1 MSASQSIVE
10 RVDAVL
16 TNTLRQQRTVWTSNI
31 PYPDISDVFNEIEHL
46 ARSGKRLRPQF
57 AHWGWVAAGGNPTDV
72 QPDNIGAAIELLH
85 IFALLHDDVIDG
97 AEERR
102 GWLTTHIRMAKVHS
116 EEAWAGNARR
126 FGEGAA
132 VLFGDIAY
140 VISDSLMNSLS
151 PVARGLWHDLRLEM
165 NMGQYL
171 DTLVSARRETGIES
185 AELVSRYKTAKYTIE
200 RPLHIGAVAANP
212 EIGINLLPMFSA
224 YGLPLGEAFQMRDD
238 ILGAFGNRE
247 ITGKPVGGDFIEGKR
262 TPLLARA
269 YETASHAQRKVLDT
283 VGSASIDVAQVQEAV
298 IETGAVAEMER
309 HISTLRSQAINALQ
323 KSELAG
329 SSYEELVSLADA
341 VTQRQH

>member
-1 MSASQSIVE
+1 MSDANTIVQ

-16 TNTLRQQRTVWTSNI
+16 TSTLRQQRMVWTSNI

-57 AHWGWVAAGGNPTDV
+57 AHWGWVAAGGDPTST
-72 QPDNIGAAIELLH
+72 QPGNIGAAIELLH

-102 GWLTTHIRMAKVHS
+102 GWLTTHIRMAKLHS
-116 EEAWAGNARR
+116 EENWAGNAHR

-132 VLFGDIAY
+132 ILFGDIAY

-151 PVARGLWHDLRLEM
+151 PAARELWHDLRLEM

-171 DTLVSARRETGIES
+171 DTLVSARREIGLES

-200 RPLHIGAVAANP
+200 RPLHIGAVAANR
-212 EIGINLLPMFSA
+212 ENGFNLLPMFTA

-238 ILGAFGNRE
+238 ILGGFGNRE
-247 ITGKPVGGDFIEGKR
+247 LTGKPVGGDFIEGKR

-269 YETASHAQRKVLDT
+269 YAAASDGQRKILDT
-283 VGSASIDVAQVQEAV
+283 VGSPSIDVAQVQEA
-298 IETGAVAEMER
+298 IIATGAVAEMER
-309 HISTLRSQAINALQ
+309 HISALHYQAVSALQ
-323 KSELAG
+323 KSALAG
-329 SSYEELVSLADA
+329 NAYEELISLADV
-341 VTQRQH
+341 VTQRQN